1 MLTVSTFLITGGIDI
16 LIGLI
21 HALTG
26 EDNKKASLAGEATR
40 LFDYLTIFATD
51 RLSCDLFASL
61 PDHDTNLPGC
71 LPFVFSYSC
80 HSFSSRCH
88 FRNLLLHFTIN
99 CVKHFSFE
107 DIQRPFHSV
116 TRFLLADTGEVN
128 QR

>member
-61 PDHDTNLPGC
+61 PDHDTNLPGYM
-71 LPFVFSYSC
+71 PVVFDYLCYLFYSC
-80 HSFSSRCH
+80 GH
-88 FRNLLLHFTIN
+88 FRNLLLHFALN
-99 CVKHFSFE
+99 CVKHFSFK

-116 TRFLLADTGEVN
+116 SRFFLADAGEVN